1 MRLKLE
7 TKLGTGARLWSEG
20 DTYRST
26 SAEDHFPAP
35 TPTPTPTPAPAAN
48 LVWRQCALPGK
59 LCDCGV
65 QGAGAKVIRYGAPG
79 DATTNPAVRR
89 WDYAHMEDRGEAV
102 LLCDPLSFLHRD
114 PFPGHAKHCDCAYLP
129 GQQLPPVA
137 TPPLGLGN
145 LAPSVPP
152 GTKPVPTPTPDPQ
165 GYSWTQCAAQNET
178 CRCAPGSMV
187 RYGWTGS
194 KAMYQDSNAWFKK
207 HPEVVK
213 WVYKDMEAGAYTRPL
228 FSST

>member
-1 MRLKLE
+1 VRLKLE

-152 GTKPVPTPTPDPQ
+152 GRGLHSFTLELNLSNSRT
-165 GYSWTQCAAQNET
+165 YSSVQLGHTVDRRAQVELKSE
-178 CRCAPGSMV
+178 RG
-187 RYGWTGS
+187 
-194 KAMYQDSNAWFKK
+194 
-207 HPEVVK
+207 
-213 WVYKDMEAGAYTRPL
+213 
-228 FSST
+228 